1 MSGRIH
7 RRLSRE
13 SHMGRIARIVVVS
26 LSLVAFSYVGLGYVL
41 GKTDDSKTYQSLTVY
56 GEVMQRVQEDYV
68 DEPDLGLVTA
78 GSLHGLLE
86 SLDAYSGYFSPREY
100 ADYKDKEKRSAHGEI
115 GATLA
120 KRFGYVVIV
129 SVLPDGAAA
138 KAGLRDGDIIEAI
151 GDFNTRE
158 MSISQANLLMEG
170 APGSAIKV
178 AVVRR
183 GRVEPQA
190 LEVQRAAPSASHVIA
205 TKVDDAVYLHM
216 ASIDAGTIAE
226 MRDKLEQFDK
236 QGVHKLVL
244 DLRDCARGTD
254 ADGVTAAQMFLPSG
268 TVTVLS
274 GQTVSRQEF
283 SAAPDKIVWRSP
295 VEVLISD
302 STSGAAEIVASA
314 IGDNK
319 RGDLVGTRSFGSAS
333 EQKLIPMDDGS
344 ALILTVAN
352 YYTPKGKPIL
362 ENGVPPT
369 VEVLDTT
376 ADANPIGEDDA
387 NAPPPPIAP
396 TPSLEDP
403 VLRKAL
409 DLLNGD
415 TRKAAWNIG
424 ARARQHFGP
433 ATNPA

>member
-1 MSGRIH
+1 
-7 RRLSRE
+7 
-13 SHMGRIARIVVVS
+13 MGRIARLVVVS
-26 LSLVAFSYVGLGYVL
+26 LSLLAFSYVGLGYVL

-100 ADYKDKEKRSAHGEI
+100 ADYKDKEKRSAHADI

-129 SVLPDGAAA
+129 SVLPEGPAA
-138 KAGLRDGDIIEAI
+138 KAGLRDGDIVEAI
-151 GDFNTRE
+151 GDFSTRE
-158 MSISQANLLMEG
+158 MSISQADLQMEG
-170 APGSAIKV
+170 APGSTLKV

-183 GRVEPQA
+183 GRVEPQVV
-190 LEVQRAAPSASHVIA
+190 EVPRVVPTASHVIA
-205 TKVDDAVYLHM
+205 TKVDDAVYMHM
-216 ASIDAGTIAE
+216 ASIDPGTVAE
-226 MRDKLEQFDK
+226 LRDKLEQFDK

-244 DLRDCARGTD
+244 DLRDCARGAD
-254 ADGVTAAQMFLPSG
+254 SDGVAAAQLFLPSG

-283 SAAPDKIVWRSP
+283 NAAPDKVAWRGP

-319 RGDLVGTRSFGSAS
+319 RGDLVGARTFGSAS

-369 VEVLDTT
+369 VEVIDTS
-376 ADANPIGEDDA
+376 ADTNPIGDDA
-387 NAPPPPIAP
+387 ADVPPPHIAP
-396 TPSLEDP
+396 TPSLDDP

-415 TRKAAWNIG
+415 TRKTAQKVTRVGRLAA
-424 ARARQHFGP
+424 A
-433 ATNPA
+433 